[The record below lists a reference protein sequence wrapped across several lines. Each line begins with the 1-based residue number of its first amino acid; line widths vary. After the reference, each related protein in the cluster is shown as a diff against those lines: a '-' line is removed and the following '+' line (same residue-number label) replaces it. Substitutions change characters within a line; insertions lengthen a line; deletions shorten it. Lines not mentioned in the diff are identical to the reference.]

1 MWGGQRADKE
11 FVIESTVILV
21 SGAALYLIK
30 MCLLVAMGS
39 NDSHNR
45 GVTLDQTDMLASEGG
60 SSGLQVR
67 WEQDE
72 EKEGRGVLK
81 KINQDLGNKLVVR
94 HALAFDKSNESWDR
108 DRACTMKI
116 GVSLDVS

>member
-30 MCLLVAMGS
+30 ICLLVAMGS

-45 GVTLDQTDMLASEGG
+45 AVTLDQTDVSASEGG

-72 EKEGRGVLK
+72 EKEGRGLLK
-81 KINQDLGNKLVVR
+81 K
-94 HALAFDKSNESWDR
+94 KSRSW
-108 DRACTMKI
+108 
-116 GVSLDVS
+116 